1 MHSSTCPD
9 SVPIVFA
16 FSLVQQNPGSCSLE
30 DCLQK
35 ALHGSF
41 VKLLNIG
48 IRGGIFLKLF
58 TVDVLLHYLE
68 SMAKFSPISMIEDQ
82 TSGQQA
88 L

>member
-1 MHSSTCPD
+1 M
-9 SVPIVFA
+9 FA

-30 DCLQK
+30 NCLQK
-35 ALHGSF
+35 ALHGSS

-58 TVDVLLHYLE
+58 TVDVLLHSLE
-68 SMAKFSPISMIEDQ
+68 SMAKFSLILMIEDQ
-82 TSGQQA
+82 TAEQQA